1 MLFVGC
7 CGIPVYFRSSSH
19 MEAAYG
25 LAITLCMLATSI
37 LFANY
42 LVSRRTRSPLIY
54 LYLAVYLRI
63 ELTFLFAHLDKFPHG
78 GFVTLIVGGG
88 LFGVMYVWFR
98 ARELKNRDVEFVRI
112 EHY

>member
-1 MLFVGC
+1 
-7 CGIPVYFRSSSH
+7 

-42 LVSRRTRSPLIY
+42 LISRRAPSMLIY
-54 LYLAVYLRI
+54 LYTFLVYLII
-63 ELTFLFAHLDKFPHG
+63 EFSFLFANLEKFPHG

-88 LFGVMYVWFR
+88 LFAIMYVWYRSRKITF
-98 ARELKNRDVEFVRI
+98 AMLNLCG
-112 EHY
+112 